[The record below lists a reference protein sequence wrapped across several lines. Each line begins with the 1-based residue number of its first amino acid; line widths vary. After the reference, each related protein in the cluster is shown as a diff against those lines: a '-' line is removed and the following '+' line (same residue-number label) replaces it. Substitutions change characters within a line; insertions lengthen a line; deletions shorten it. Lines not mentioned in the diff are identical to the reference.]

1 MEGERGK
8 LEGGGGIR
16 KRCVFVTIKYLLPF
30 LWIEELKRDL
40 NGIILYYYY
49 VMDILQ
55 LHKMHTHTLYT
66 HCFVNNTILKN

>member
-16 KRCVFVTIKYLLPF
+16 KRCVFVMIKYLLPF

-40 NGIILYYYY
+40 KGIILLLLCYGYSA
-49 VMDILQ
+49 V
-55 LHKMHTHTLYT
+55 T
-66 HCFVNNTILKN
+66 